1 MNNTTVNTFWTMWVI
16 TLVAWAGLS
25 WWAIHGIE
33 HKLAAMTENV
43 EMLRQSTIFDGK
55 RIAELEVEVSAL
67 EQRHGWLNA
76 KTADLEGKVK
86 GMFEKKPEP
95 AKPHR
100 VVRPAAPKCNPCAP
114 H

>member
-1 MNNTTVNTFWTMWVI
+1 MWVI

-33 HKLAAMTENV
+33 HKLAAVTASVASLEQGHA
-43 EMLRQSTIFDGK
+43 LDGK
-55 RIAELEVEVSAL
+55 RIAAL
-67 EQRHGWLNA
+67 EANLADLENRHGWLHN

-95 AKPHR
+95 VKPHR